1 MHFVTD
7 ELDEA
12 RLFYR
17 RKSRYLLV
25 IRKMTSPPAC
35 KPGEHAIYPLVISWF
50 ADGRLKMHE
59 NAAWLDGQRLP
70 PQGYAADE

>member
-1 MHFVTD
+1 MNWTV
-7 ELDEA
+7 A

-17 RKSRYLLV
+17 RKSRYFAGDTEDDITARV
-25 IRKMTSPPAC
+25 QTQ
-35 KPGEHAIYPLVISWF
+35 EHAIYPLVISWF